1 MSKDPLVGGYPF
13 PYGFHRGIRSCIGWL
28 YRFFS
33 GRFYFLHVHALY
45 NPQGATIAP
54 PFLLDTLSRF
64 LFYQSKEN

>member
-1 MSKDPLVGGYPF
+1 M
-13 PYGFHRGIRSCIGWL
+13 HRL

-33 GRFYFLHVHALY
+33 GRLYFLHVRALY